1 MIHSSLAKKLH
12 IKPGTRVLVLG
23 APEGYVD
30 ALAPSPEGVT
40 VATAARGQFDVVHLF
55 VKQAKE
61 LEKNAQKAIAAV
73 REGGALWISYPKK
86 SSKVESDMTRDGGW
100 KALEDAGWGAVA
112 QVSIDDTW
120 SALRWKPEADV
131 ARKPNSAAAP
141 GAMASAAKKSAA
153 EKSAASA
160 VKKSAAKSAIEAPE
174 DLATALAKSDAARAL
189 WGSMAPSHR
198 KEYVGWIEEAKRADT
213 RARRVE
219 KAIEMMS
226 AGVKNKNEKYVQR
239 SRGGA

>member
-1 MIHSSLAKKLH
+1 MTTSALSKKLQ
-12 IKPGTRVLVLG
+12 IKPNTRVLVLG
-23 APEGYVD
+23 APDDYD
-30 ALAPSPEGVT
+30 ASLAPLPEGVT

-55 VKQAKE
+55 VKAARE
-61 LEKNAQKAIAAV
+61 LEKNGPKAISAV
-73 REGGALWISYPKK
+73 REGGVLWISYPKK
-86 SSKVESDMTRDGGW
+86 SSKVSTDLTRDAGW
-100 KALEDAGWGAVA
+100 KAIEEAGWGGVA
-112 QVSIDDTW
+112 QVSIDETW
-120 SALRWKPEADV
+120 SALRFKLEAEV

-141 GAMASAAKKSAA
+141 GAMGKAPAAKPK
-153 EKSAASA
+153 
-160 VKKSAAKSAIEAPE
+160 AAKSEIAAPE
-174 DLATALAKSDAARAL
+174 DLAQALAKNDAARAL

-219 KAIEMMS
+219 KAVEMMA